1 MSHNSGDIKL
11 PLNDSQ
17 SDRLSLMETDE
28 DFLATSQELP
38 PPKLDYCV
46 ECKDQEASIF
56 CEQCDEDFCEVC
68 HGMLHRTGNRRRHT
82 AKSLKT
88 QSTSMSLDSS
98 YVFIPVSDKLAIDS
112 REDNTSAL
120 SESSSD
126 SSQLDGTVISSG
138 GATFGEWM
146 IKRSKYVPLRLDA
159 EERTK
164 LRLLEAALNVSE
176 YTDKV
181 DIISYT
187 SKSKRIVTQ
196 IKDFCAILSGLV
208 VAGDYKLG
216 QELFSDRAFNENEQ
230 FFQSVFEVGRRHK
243 IMNPEKMRSSYG
255 KMIYLLMDSVSADVQ
270 DLLGFSCVIPIKTV
284 YSLLKERESLELLHD
299 DSIALATREVISD
312 GKSRAHI
319 DAEIKRK
326 EKAIEHLCETFQSER
341 ISKDEIKRCLQSLS
355 DNHAFLR
362 GNRDPCEKMLKY
374 LSKYF
379 SPAKAEPGYSLAIS
393 AGRGGHR
400 LTHNHA
406 TQFAYVHQ
414 TLNLWREILHE
425 MFMLWSLSD
434 EDLLSSN
441 PYRLTNTGQGLHRI
455 QSCPNVG
462 REMHRTL
469 HRAQKKSGSWIGS
482 SVIHLGDK
490 NVANAFMFID
500 KYNQVARIL
509 NPIVL
514 TLDKLE
520 DFSDNDGL
528 AEYVQGTF
536 GGVEQCR
543 KDILLDF
550 FRSAFDGSGADNFFD
565 AGSCIDG
572 RLTSAWNWCSQIEK
586 KSYFPMFLLTG
597 FVGFDGGG
605 WN

>member
-1 MSHNSGDIKL
+1 MGRMYQGQPIGKAFIDGNRRRPISKPRASTSKI
-11 PLNDSQ
+11 
-17 SDRLSLMETDE
+17 RLLRG
-28 DFLATSQELP
+28 
-38 PPKLDYCV
+38 
-46 ECKDQEASIF
+46 CKDQEASIF

-68 HGMLHRTGNRRRHT
+68 HGMLHRTGNRRKHT
-82 AKSLKT
+82 ARNLKT
-88 QSTSMSLDSS
+88 VSSTTMENSHS
-98 YVFIPVSDKLAIDS
+98 FIPTSDKLNV
-112 REDNTSAL
+112 DNRDDNNSAL

-126 SSQLDGTVISSG
+126 SSQLDGTVISGS
-138 GATFGEWM
+138 GATLGEWM
-146 IKRSKYVPLRLDA
+146 VKRAKFVPLRLDA
-159 EERTK
+159 EERIK

-181 DIISYT
+181 DIISYS
-187 SKSKRIVTQ
+187 SKSKRIVAQ

-216 QELFSDRAFNENEQ
+216 QELFSDRAFSENEE
-230 FFQSVFEVGRRHK
+230 FFQNVFEVGRRHK
-243 IMNPEKMRSSYG
+243 ITNPEKMRSSYG
-255 KMIYLLMDSVSADVQ
+255 KLIYLLMDSVIPDVQ

-284 YSLLKERESLELLHD
+284 YTFLKETESLELLHD
-299 DSIALATREVISD
+299 DSIAMATREIVSD

-326 EKAIEHLCETFQSER
+326 EKAMEHLCETYQNER
-341 ISKDEIKRCLQSLS
+341 ITRDEIKRCLLSLS

-362 GNRDPCEKMLKY
+362 ANRDPCEKMLKY
-374 LSKYF
+374 LTKYF
-379 SPAKAEPGYSLAIS
+379 SPTKAEPRYSLAIS
-393 AGRGGHR
+393 SGRGGHR

-434 EDLLSSN
+434 DDLLSSN

-455 QSCPNVG
+455 QACPSVS

-514 TLDKLE
+514 TLDKLD
-520 DFSDNDGL
+520 DFSEDPGL
-528 AEYVQGTF
+528 REYVQSTF

-586 KSYFPMFLLTG
+586 KSYFPVFLLTG

-605 WN
+605 WS